1 MSRWVLVLVAAA
13 ALLVAPAAVNLA
25 RNPDWRASPRFDGAA
40 YRLSLDDVVLQE
52 RDPTGAAAVLATLE
66 RWRDGGGAD
75 ANGGA
80 DAGGGADDA
89 WTEGRERIA
98 RLDDFA
104 EAADA
109 RGFAGFWLEVAPQ
122 DLPRLHVPFVAHVA
136 DAGGRLLIVRR
147 VALGHVYASDPTRG
161 QVLVPLPTFLATWTG
176 RAFAFPDPPPQPPT
190 W

>member
-1 MSRWVLVLVAAA
+1 MSRWALVLVAAA

-52 RDPTGAAAVLATLE
+52 RDPTGAAAGLATLE
-66 RWRDGGGAD
+66 RWRDGGGVD
-75 ANGGA
+75 
-80 DAGGGADDA
+80 DGGGAEDA
-89 WTEGRERIA
+89 WSEGPERIA

-104 EAADA
+104 AAAEA
-109 RGFAGFWLEVAPQ
+109 RGFAGRWLEVAAQ

>member
-52 RDPTGAAAVLATLE
+52 RDPT
-66 RWRDGGGAD
+66 
-75 ANGGA
+75 GA